1 MLFTPESHEPL
12 TDRAWDEAWV
22 RARIE
27 AIADDAEAAVGDDGL
42 WQEHPLDHVEGEDA
56 RFGIYLGAAGMA
68 WALARL
74 GRPRPELVRDLH
86 DRYLADPDW
95 PGVVPGYLIG
105 EAGILLVSYVL
116 EPSEETAAKLARAI
130 DANRGNETVELL
142 WGRPGTMLAAL
153 AMHRLTGEE
162 RWAELWR
169 ESAERLWEEWL
180 PRDDG
185 THLWKQQLYGT
196 EQVLVGAGHGFA
208 GNALAL
214 LAGRELLETDRAAE
228 LDRRIAAATTVQ
240 AVSVAGLANW
250 PPDADG
256 DLTTR
261 HGIRVQWCHGAP
273 GMVSS
278 LATAAVDDRGF
289 TALLEAGGEVTW
301 RAGPLA
307 KGAGLCH
314 GTAGNGVA
322 FVSLHARTGA
332 ARWLERARRFAVHAL
347 EQVERERDRYGTGRQ
362 SLWTGDLGVAVMA
375 QSCVE
380 GRPGMPTL
388 DWV

>member
-1 MLFTPESHEPL
+1 MLFTPESHEPI
-12 TDRAWDEAWV
+12 TERAWDEAWV
-22 RARIE
+22 QGRIE
-27 AIADDAEAAVGDDGL
+27 AIADDAEAALGDEGL
-42 WQEHPLDHVEGEDA
+42 WPEHPLDHVEGEDA
-56 RFGIYLGAAGMA
+56 RMGIYLGAAGVA
-68 WALARL
+68 WALGQL

-86 DRYLADPDW
+86 ARYLADPDW

-105 EAGILLVSYVL
+105 EAGILLVSYLL
-116 EPSEETAAKLARAI
+116 EPSDETAALLARAI
-130 DANRGNETVELL
+130 DANRANETVELL
-142 WGRPGTMLAAL
+142 WGPPGTMMAAR
-153 AMHRLTGEE
+153 AMHRVTGEE

-169 ESAERLWEEWL
+169 ESAERLWAEWL
-180 PRDDG
+180 PVDDG
-185 THLWKQQLYGT
+185 TYLWTQLLYGR

-214 LAGRELLETDRAAE
+214 LAGRELLAADRAVE
-228 LDRRIAAATTVQ
+228 LDRRIAATTTAQ
-240 AVSVAGLANW
+240 AVSEEALANW
-250 PPDADG
+250 PPEADG

-273 GMVSS
+273 GIVTS
-278 LATAAVDDRGF
+278 LATAAIDDPGF
-289 TALLEAGGEVTW
+289 GALLEAGGELTW

-322 FVSLHARTGA
+322 FLSLHERTGD

-347 EQVERERDRYGTGRQ
+347 EQVEQVRATYGGGRH